1 MNDLSP
7 ILLLILDGWGIGPDG
22 PGNAIS
28 LANTPVMDKLLKNFA
43 HTRLKCSGE
52 SVGLPQGQM
61 GNSEVGHLNLGAG
74 RIVYQDIMRINQAI
88 ADGSIRQNQVLNQ
101 LFASIKPGG
110 RLHLMGLL
118 SDGGV
123 HSHQEHLHSLINLAK
138 EKGISQ
144 VFIHC
149 FLDGRDTPPA
159 SGIIYVQRLKNY
171 LQETGV
177 GEIATIIGRYFAM
190 DRDKRWERIKLAY
203 DALTLGQGK
212 SARDPVLAVK
222 EAYAAKE
229 TDEFVK
235 PIVLMAHDKPVA
247 TLQDGDGVIFFN
259 FRADRARE
267 LCQALFDPEFKEFE
281 RKLCPRLYLITMTE
295 YDKEFGLPVIFPPEK
310 LVNILGQVVSGK
322 GMKQLRIAETE
333 KYAHVTYFFNGGEE
347 DPFPGEDRILIPSP
361 REVATYDLKPEMSV
375 YEVTDVL
382 CSKIRAREYDLYVC
396 NFANLDMV
404 GHTGKLPAAI
414 KACEAVDECVGQVVE
429 AMQQTGGTILLTAD
443 HGNADDMLDENGN
456 PKTAHSLNPVP
467 FVLIDENKKD
477 VRLRPD
483 GILADVAPTILD
495 LWSIPKPCEMTGK
508 SLLVR

>member
-1 MNDLSP
+1 
-7 ILLLILDGWGIGPDG
+7 
-22 PGNAIS
+22 
-28 LANTPVMDKLLKNFA
+28 
-43 HTRLKCSGE
+43 
-52 SVGLPQGQM
+52 
-61 GNSEVGHLNLGAG
+61 
-74 RIVYQDIMRINQAI
+74 
-88 ADGSIRQNQVLNQ
+88 
-101 LFASIKPGG
+101 
-110 RLHLMGLL
+110 
-118 SDGGV
+118 
-123 HSHQEHLHSLINLAK
+123 
-138 EKGISQ
+138 
-144 VFIHC
+144 
-149 FLDGRDTPPA
+149 
-159 SGIIYVQRLKNY
+159 
-171 LQETGV
+171 
-177 GEIATIIGRYFAM
+177 
-190 DRDKRWERIKLAY
+190 
-203 DALTLGQGK
+203 
-212 SARDPVLAVK
+212 
-222 EAYAAKE
+222 
-229 TDEFVK
+229 
-235 PIVLMAHDKPVA
+235 
-247 TLQDGDGVIFFN
+247 
-259 FRADRARE
+259 
-267 LCQALFDPEFKEFE
+267 
-281 RKLCPRLYLITMTE
+281 MTE

-347 DPFPGEDRILIPSP
+347 DPFSGEDRILIPSP

-467 FVLIDENKKD
+467 FVLIDENKKN

-495 LWSIPKPCEMTGK
+495 LWSIPKPCEMTGR

>member
-159 SGIIYVQRLKNY
+159 SGIIYV
-171 LQETGV
+171 
-177 GEIATIIGRYFAM
+177 
-190 DRDKRWERIKLAY
+190 
-203 DALTLGQGK
+203 
-212 SARDPVLAVK
+212 
-222 EAYAAKE
+222 
-229 TDEFVK
+229 
-235 PIVLMAHDKPVA
+235 
-247 TLQDGDGVIFFN
+247 
-259 FRADRARE
+259 
-267 LCQALFDPEFKEFE
+267 
-281 RKLCPRLYLITMTE
+281 
-295 YDKEFGLPVIFPPEK
+295 
-310 LVNILGQVVSGK
+310 
-322 GMKQLRIAETE
+322 
-333 KYAHVTYFFNGGEE
+333 
-347 DPFPGEDRILIPSP
+347 
-361 REVATYDLKPEMSV
+361 
-375 YEVTDVL
+375 
-382 CSKIRAREYDLYVC
+382 
-396 NFANLDMV
+396 
-404 GHTGKLPAAI
+404 
-414 KACEAVDECVGQVVE
+414 
-429 AMQQTGGTILLTAD
+429 
-443 HGNADDMLDENGN
+443 
-456 PKTAHSLNPVP
+456 
-467 FVLIDENKKD
+467 
-477 VRLRPD
+477 
-483 GILADVAPTILD
+483 
-495 LWSIPKPCEMTGK
+495 
-508 SLLVR
+508 